1 MKQKA
6 YFAIIIVGIA
16 LILMLQNIQRV
27 SIDFFFWDFEM
38 PLIILI
44 AFCVILG
51 ALAGYLFS
59 YGRQLKSD
67 RTK

>member
-27 SIDFFFWDFEM
+27 SIDFFFWSFEL

-59 YGRQLKSD
+59 YGRQRKKEKSV
-67 RTK
+67 